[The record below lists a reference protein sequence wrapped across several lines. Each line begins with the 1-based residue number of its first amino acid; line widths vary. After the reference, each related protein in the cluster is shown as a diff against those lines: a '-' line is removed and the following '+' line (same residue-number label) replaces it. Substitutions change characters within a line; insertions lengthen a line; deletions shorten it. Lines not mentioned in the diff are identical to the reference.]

1 MSRGFELSDPLIAN
15 MILFVN
21 ISNFNK
27 HKMIYITT
35 FNVARLDTLDD
46 NFVF

>member
-1 MSRGFELSDPLIAN
+1 MSTGFELSDPLIAN

-27 HKMIYITT
+27 RKLFIMT
-35 FNVARLDTLDD
+35 FNVAHLDTLDD
-46 NFVF
+46 SFVF